1 MVRKGF
7 WLAFVTFVGL
17 QSASAQSPNPIDLVQ
32 GLRENGLSD
41 LALDYLIEQQKKNPT
56 GDLKVVLP
64 LELAKTR
71 LLLAQTESDAAVRD
85 GIIAG
90 AKKEFDAF
98 LKNHPTHPRSA
109 EASLALA
116 RVVSL
121 QAKALLSR
129 AYRID
134 TGAADAQDQAK
145 VAEKKAAAA
154 ATRPMFQRA
163 SDLFGQ
169 GSKNIQAII
178 DDPATDIARKKSLVR
193 DSMQAELERG
203 INQFNLADAYISPEG
218 QEAVQRGAALDA
230 AKAIFLTLGKKDTNS
245 PISWSARAWAAAC
258 DVEKTDTKAAEDAFK
273 QIRIDATKSPAS
285 GDGVRM
291 VEFFE
296 AQNKYLQNRR
306 GTVNEVRQAKT
317 LVKNWLDKDKYRSRN
332 TPERLSMT
340 FYYASLSER
349 ESYDGI
355 RFDKAKP
362 PNITGIDGN
371 ARALLLEASREYK
384 KLIEFDNEYS
394 DRAGKARTRVIR
406 TLVMGA
412 GKKPTEYTTF
422 EECQM
427 AALVKL
433 DAGSSMEPKERDVA
447 MNEAIVLFER
457 ARQLVTPAIPI
468 KDIADMNMML
478 AYAYLNGGRPY
489 EAAILGEHLSQVQR
503 GTTAAK
509 AGLFAVEGYLAS
521 RAKLEDND
529 TKNRTVDRERAIR
542 LSIVL
547 DKNYPTDPSTDSVR
561 FRLGRL
567 YLEEKQ
573 YQEAFDI
580 LAKVNNSYSGASSAR
595 IAQGRAGY
603 MLINN
608 KDSALTPA
616 QKAAVFQKAVTDI
629 DSLPEPT
636 GGPEL
641 KSYLSLRNLLAQLH
655 LSNPPEG
662 YAKAEQ
668 IAVAAL
674 ASAAKSG
681 LDDPDKKAAIFSAE
695 EIRLRAAYAQAVG
708 FYKAMKYKE
717 MAEKMGPDLVAMK
730 KSGLATDAKLEGD
743 GGVIAD
749 NLDKFRREYIVLSL
763 QGRIREGEIDKAK
776 ESFEL
781 LEQLGGSVDATTD
794 ALSRLVSLVRPQID
808 DLKKQSKPEEAAKLV
823 ELVASLL
830 RSQAEKKLK
839 PRAMASLGRSLRD
852 LGVYDKAIETL
863 LKVPVADN
871 ADLMKRTTDIADNDK
886 REGAIAHQIA
896 QIELAR
902 AYRATKQFDKADELL
917 KAAMGTKEKPGWA
930 RALEYRREAIF
941 LLEDKAQ
948 EAPADKRKLG
958 WGEALR
964 GWSAIATEY
973 RNAIQAP
980 IKGNPTPEER
990 TRIIQNKQKLVPIF
1004 LELIVDEKRCLT
1016 KANSQLLQGKPELAS
1031 AFGRIAQ
1038 SLLDVERGDQQG
1050 LSLEVKTKF
1059 HMLLEEFPML
1069 KGEYVKKGGKLFL
1082 DPDAQSET
1090 PAVLPAATDKK

>member
-1 MVRKGF
+1 MIRKIF
-7 WLAFVTFVGL
+7 LLAFVAFVGS
-17 QSASAQSPNPIDLVQ
+17 QSAFAQSPNPLDLVQ

-41 LALDYLIEQQKKNPT
+41 LALEYLNDLQKKEPT

-64 LELAKTR
+64 LEMAKTR
-71 LLLAQTESDAAVRD
+71 LLLAQTESDAVLRD

-90 AKKEFDAF
+90 AKKDFDAF
-98 LKNHPTHPRSA
+98 LKNHPDHPRSS
-109 EASLALA
+109 EASLSLA

-121 QAKALLSR
+121 QAKAQLSR

-134 TGAADAQDQAK
+134 TGAAEAQDQVK

-154 ATRPMFQRA
+154 ATRPNFQKA
-163 SDLFGQ
+163 SDLFGLAA
-169 GSKNIQAII
+169 KNIQAII
-178 DDPATDIARKKSLVR
+178 DDPATDVARKKSLTR

-230 AKAIFLTLGKKDTNS
+230 AKAIFLALGKKDTNS
-245 PISWSARAWAAAC
+245 PISWSARAWAGAC
-258 DVEKTDTKAAEDAFK
+258 DIEKTDVKLAEDAFK

-306 GTVNEVRQAKT
+306 GSANEVRIAKI
-317 LVKNWLDKDKYRSRN
+317 LVKNWLEKDTYRSRN

-349 ESYDGI
+349 ESYFGI
-355 RFDKAKP
+355 QFDKATP
-362 PNITGIDGN
+362 PKITSIDGN
-371 ARALLLEASREYK
+371 ARSLLLEASREYK

-394 DRAGKARTRVIR
+394 DRAGKARTRVTR
-406 TLVMGA
+406 TLVMNA
-412 GKKPTEYTTF
+412 NKPPEQYTSF

-433 DAGSSMEPKERDVA
+433 DAGSSLEPKEREVLMKD
-447 MNEAIVLFER
+447 AIGLFER
-457 ARQLVTPAIPI
+457 ARQLITPAIPP

-503 GTTAAK
+503 GPIAAK

-521 RAKLEDND
+521 RAKLEDTD
-529 TKNRTVDRERAIR
+529 AAFRTVDRERAIR
-542 LSIVL
+542 LSILL

-567 YLEEKQ
+567 YMEEKQ
-573 YQEAFDI
+573 YREAFDI
-580 LAKVNNSYSGASSAR
+580 LAKVNNSYSAASSAR

-603 MLINN
+603 MLINS
-608 KDSALTPA
+608 KDSALTPE
-616 QKAAVFQKAVTDI
+616 QKGAIFQKAVVDI
-629 DSLPEPT
+629 ESVPEPT

-641 KSYLSLRNLLAQLH
+641 KSYISLRNLLAQLH
-655 LSNPPEG
+655 LSNPPDG
-662 YAKAEQ
+662 YAAAEK
-668 IAVAAL
+668 VAA
-674 ASAAKSG
+674 AAIISATKSG
-681 LDDPDKKAAIFSAE
+681 MDDPDKKAAIFSAD

-717 MAEKMGPDLVAMK
+717 MADKMSPDLVAMK
-730 KSGLATDAKLEGD
+730 KDGRASDAKLDGD
-743 GGVIAD
+743 GKVIAD

-763 QGRIREGEIDKAK
+763 QGRIREGEIEKAK

-794 ALSRLVSLVRPQID
+794 ALTRLVSLVRPQVD
-808 DLKKQSKPEEAAKLV
+808 DLKKQNKPEDAAKLV
-823 ELVASLL
+823 ELVGNLL
-830 RSQAEKKLK
+830 RTQSEKKVTPK
-839 PRAMASLGRSLRD
+839 VMAALGRSLRD

-863 LKVPVADN
+863 SKVPPADLV
-871 ADLMKRTTDIADNDK
+871 DLMKRTTDIPDNDI
-886 REGAIAHQIA
+886 RESVIAHHVA

-902 AYRATKQFDKADELL
+902 AYRAIKQFDKADELL
-917 KAAMGTKEKPGWA
+917 KTAMGTKEKPGWA
-930 RALEYRREAIF
+930 KSLEYRREAVF
-941 LLEDKAQ
+941 LLEEKAQ
-948 EAPADKRKLG
+948 VAPAEKRKLA

-964 GWSAIATEY
+964 GWSLIANEY
-973 RNAIQAP
+973 RGAIQAP
-980 IKGNPTPEER
+980 VKGNPTPEEK

-1004 LELIVDEKRCLT
+1004 LELIVDEKRCLA
-1016 KANSQLLQGKPELAS
+1016 KANSQLLEGKPELAS
-1031 AFGRIAQ
+1031 SFTRIAQ
-1038 SLLDVERGDQQG
+1038 SIIEVERGDQQG
-1050 LSLEVKTKF
+1050 LSLEVKMKF
-1059 HMLLEEFPML
+1059 HLLLEEFPML
-1069 KGEYVKKGGKLFL
+1069 KEEYTKKGGKLFL
-1082 DPDAQSET
+1082 DPSVQTET
-1090 PAVLPAATDKK
+1090 PSLTPSAEEKK

>member
-7 WLAFVTFVGL
+7 WLAFVAFVVS
-17 QSASAQSPNPIDLVQ
+17 QSAVAQSPNPLDLVQ

-41 LALDYLIEQQKKNPT
+41 LALEYLNDLQKKEPT

-71 LLLAQTESDAAVRD
+71 LLLAQSESDAVLRD

-98 LKNHPTHPRSA
+98 LKNHPDHPRSS
-109 EASLALA
+109 EASLSLA

-121 QAKALLSR
+121 QAKAQLSR

-134 TGAADAQDQAK
+134 TGTAEAQDQAK

-154 ATRPMFQRA
+154 ATRPNFQKA

-169 GSKNIQAII
+169 SSKKIQAII
-178 DDPATDIARKKSLVR
+178 DDPATDVARKKSLTR

-218 QEAVQRGAALDA
+218 QEAVKRGEALDA
-230 AKAIFLTLGKKDTNS
+230 AKAIFLALGKKDTNS
-245 PISWSARAWAAAC
+245 PISWSARAWAGAC
-258 DVEKTDTKAAEDAFK
+258 DIEKTDVKLAEDAFK

-306 GTVNEVRQAKT
+306 GSANDVRMAKI
-317 LVKNWLDKDKYRSRN
+317 LVKNWLDKDTYRSRN

-340 FYYASLSER
+340 YYLASLSER
-349 ESYDGI
+349 EAMFGI
-355 RFDKAKP
+355 QFDKATP
-362 PNITGIDGN
+362 PKITSIDGN
-371 ARALLLEASREYK
+371 ARVQLMEASREYK

-394 DRAGKARTRVIR
+394 DRAGKARTRVVR

-412 GKKPTEYTTF
+412 TKKPNEYTTF

-433 DAGSSMEPKERDVA
+433 DAGSNLEPKEREVFMKD
-447 MNEAIVLFER
+447 AIGLFER
-457 ARQLVTPAIPI
+457 ARQLITPAIPA

-489 EAAILGEHLSQVQR
+489 EAAILGEHLSQLQR
-503 GTTAAK
+503 GPTAAK

-521 RAKLEDND
+521 RAKLEDTD
-529 TKNRTVDRERAIR
+529 AESRTVDRDRAIR
-542 LSIVL
+542 LSIQL

-567 YLEEKQ
+567 YMEEKQ
-573 YQEAFDI
+573 YREAFDM
-580 LAKVNNSYSGASSAR
+580 LAKVNNSYSAVSSVR
-595 IAQGRAGY
+595 ITQGRAGY
-603 MLINN
+603 MLINS
-608 KDSALTPA
+608 KDSPLTPE
-616 QKAAVFQKAVTDI
+616 QKAAIFQKAVTDI
-629 DSLPEPT
+629 ESVPEPT

-655 LSNPPEG
+655 LSNPPAG
-662 YAKAEQ
+662 YAVAEQ
-668 IAVAAL
+668 VAVAAI
-674 ASAAKSG
+674 ASATKSG
-681 LDDPDKKAAIFSAE
+681 MDDPDKKAAIFSAE

-717 MAEKMGPDLVAMK
+717 MADKMSPDLVAMK
-730 KSGLATDAKLEGD
+730 KDGRASDAKLVGD
-743 GGVIAD
+743 GEVIAD

-781 LEQLGGSVDATTD
+781 LEQLGGSVEATTD
-794 ALSRLVSLVRPQID
+794 ALARLVSLVRPQVE
-808 DLKKQSKPEEAAKLV
+808 DLKKQNKPEEAAKLID
-823 ELVASLL
+823 LVGNLL
-830 RSQAEKKLK
+830 RSQAEKKLA
-839 PRAMASLGRSLRD
+839 PRAMAATGRSLRD

-863 LKVPVADN
+863 LKVPSADL
-871 ADLMKRTTDIADNDK
+871 ADLMKRTTDITENDK
-886 REGAIAHQIA
+886 REAVIAHQVA

-917 KAAMGTKEKPGWA
+917 KTAMGTKEKPGWA
-930 RALEYRREAIF
+930 KSLEYRREAVF

-948 EAPADKRKLG
+948 EAPAEKRKLA

-964 GWSAIATEY
+964 GWNLIATEY
-973 RNAIQAP
+973 RGAIQAP
-980 IKGNPTPEER
+980 IKANLSPEEK

-1004 LELIVDEKRCLT
+1004 LELIVDEKRCLA
-1016 KANSQLLQGKPELAS
+1016 KANSQLLQGKPELAGS
-1031 AFGRIAQ
+1031 FTRIAQ
-1038 SLLDVERGDQQG
+1038 SIFDVERGDQQG
-1050 LSLEVKTKF
+1050 LSLEVKMKF
-1059 HMLLEEFPML
+1059 HLLLEEFPML
-1069 KGEYVKKGGKLFL
+1069 KEEYTKKGGKLFL
-1082 DPDAQSET
+1082 DPSAQSDT
-1090 PAVLPAATDKK
+1090 PTLPPAAEEKK